1 MRYDIHSEIE
11 FSGYWRISEDIYE
24 MLEQTNKFKYM
35 VRIRN
40 VRK

>member
-1 MRYDIHSEIE
+1 MIFGDRVYRLLEEI
-11 FSGYWRISEDIYE
+11 I
-24 MLEQTNKFKYM
+24 EQINKFKYM